1 MPQLNGGGGDDLGAN
16 DELISFKDEGEQE
29 EKSSENSSAERDL
42 ADVKSSLVNESETNQ
57 NSSSDSEAE
66 RRPPPRSE
74 SFRDKS
80 RESLEEAAKRQD
92 GGLFK
97 GPPYPGYPFIMI
109 PDLTSPYLPNG
120 SLSPTARTLHFQ
132 SGSTHYS
139 AYKMIEHQIAIQY
152 LQMKWPLLDVQAG
165 SLQSRQA
172 LKDARS
178 PSPAHI
184 VSPRP
189 CCTQGHDC
197 QHFYPPSDFTV
208 STQVFR
214 DMKRSHSLQKV
225 GDAWCVESNKVPVVQ
240 HPHHVHPLTPLIT
253 YSNEHF
259 TPGNP
264 PPHLPADVDPKTGIP
279 RPPHPPDISP
289 YYPLSPGTVG
299 QIPHPLGWLV
309 PQQGQPV
316 YPITTGGFRHPYPTA
331 LTVNASMSRFPPHMV
346 PPHHTLHTTGI
357 PHPAI
362 VTPTVKQESSQSDVG
377 SLHSSKHQD
386 SKKEEEK
393 KKPHIKKPLNAFMLY
408 MKEMRAKVVAEC
420 TLKESAAINQILGR
434 RWHALSREE
443 QAKYYELARKERQ
456 LHMQL
461 YPGWSAR
468 DNYGKKKK
476 RKRDK
481 QPGETND
488 ANTPKK
494 CRALFG
500 LDRQTLW
507 CKPCRRKKKC
517 VRYIQGEG
525 SCLSPPSSDGSLLDS
540 PPPSPNLLGSP
551 PRDAK
556 SQTEQTQ
563 PLSLTLKPDPL
574 AHLSLMPPPPALLL
588 AEAAH
593 GKASALCPN
602 GALDLPPAALPP
614 PLPSPLPPA
623 GPSGPLAQ
631 PATSSLH
638 SHGPLAA
645 PQPQPL
651 SLVTKSLE

>member
-16 DELISFKDEGEQE
+16 DEMISFKDEGEQE
-29 EKSSENSSAERDL
+29 EKISENSSAERDL

-74 SFRDKS
+74 TFRDKT

-97 GPPYPGYPFIMI
+97 SPPYPGYPFIMI

-120 SLSPTARTLHFQ
+120 SLSPTART
-132 SGSTHYS
+132 
-139 AYKMIEHQIAIQY
+139 Y
-152 LQMKWPLLDVQAG
+152 LQMKWPLLDVQPG
-165 SLQSRQA
+165 GLQSRQA

-184 VSPRP
+184 VGPFCWEFP
-189 CCTQGHDC
+189 GQ
-197 QHFYPPSDFTV
+197 SDL
-208 STQVFR
+208 
-214 DMKRSHSLQKV
+214 SLHQFHL
-225 GDAWCVESNKVPVVQ
+225 SNKVPVVQ

-264 PPHLPADVDPKTGIP
+264 PPHLQTDVDPKTGIP

-346 PPHHTLHTTGI
+346 PPHHSLHTTGI

-362 VTPTVKQESSQSDVG
+362 VTPNVKQESSHSDISSLNSSKQSDA
-377 SLHSSKHQD
+377 
-386 SKKEEEK
+386 KKEEEK
-393 KKPHIKKPLNAFMLY
+393 KKQVHIKKPLNAFMLY

-468 DNYGKKKK
+468 DNYGKRKK
-476 RKRDK
+476 RKREK
-481 QPGETND
+481 QQAESNEHREYFPNPCLSLPPITD
-488 ANTPKK
+488 LSAPKK
-494 CRALFG
+494 CRARFG
-500 LDRQTLW
+500 LDQQNNW
-507 CKPCRRKKKC
+507 CGPCRRKKKC
-517 VRYIQGEG
+517 IRYIQGEG
-525 SCLSPPSSDGSLLDS
+525 SCASPPSTDGSLLDS
-540 PPPSPNLLGSP
+540 PPSSPSSVVPSPSSKESKP
-551 PRDAK
+551 
-556 SQTEQTQ
+556 QTEQMQ
-563 PLSLTLKPDPL
+563 PLSLTMKPAHQPL
-574 AHLSLMPPPPALLL
+574 HHPHLL
-588 AEAAH
+588 AGPPLVQLENSAAA
-593 GKASALCPN
+593 GKTPAASSHN
-602 GALDLPPAALPP
+602 GALERADVSSSRQPGSSMARPSAALCH
-614 PLPSPLPPA
+614 SR
-623 GPSGPLAQ
+623 
-631 PATSSLH
+631 SLH
-638 SHGPLAA
+638 PSAA
-645 PQPQPL
+645 PQPL
-651 SLVTKSLE
+651 SLVTKSIE

>member
-16 DELISFKDEGEQE
+16 DEMISFKDEGEQD
-29 EKSSENSSAERDL
+29 EKISENLSAERDL

-74 SFRDKS
+74 TFRDKT

-97 GPPYPGYPFIMI
+97 SPPYPGYPFIMI

-120 SLSPTARTLHFQ
+120 SLSPTART
-132 SGSTHYS
+132 
-139 AYKMIEHQIAIQY
+139 Y
-152 LQMKWPLLDVQAG
+152 LQMKWPLLDVNHG

-184 VSPRP
+184 V
-189 CCTQGHDC
+189 
-197 QHFYPPSDFTV
+197 
-208 STQVFR
+208 
-214 DMKRSHSLQKV
+214 
-225 GDAWCVESNKVPVVQ
+225 SNKVPVVQ

-264 PPHLPADVDPKTGIP
+264 PPHLQGDVDPKTGIP
-279 RPPHPPDISP
+279 RPPQHPDISP
-289 YYPLSPGTVG
+289 YYPLSPGSVG
-299 QIPHPLGWLV
+299 QLPHPLGWLV

-331 LTVNASMSRFPPHMV
+331 LTVNASMQRFPHHMV
-346 PPHHTLHTTGI
+346 PPHHSLHQTGI

-362 VTPTVKQESSQSDVG
+362 VTPNVKQESSHSDIG
-377 SLHSSKHQD
+377 LNSSKHQD
-386 SKKEEEK
+386 SKKEDEK
-393 KKPHIKKPLNAFMLY
+393 KKQPHIKKPLNAFMLY

-434 RWHALSREE
+434 RWHALTREE

-481 QPGETND
+481 QPGEGND
-488 ANTPKK
+488 LSAPKK
-494 CRALFG
+494 CRARFG
-500 LDRQTLW
+500 LDQQNNW
-507 CKPCRRKKKC
+507 CGPCRRKKKC
-517 VRYIQGEG
+517 IRYIQGEG
-525 SCLSPPSSDGSLLDS
+525 SCASPPSSDGSLLDS
-540 PPPSPNLLGSP
+540 PPSSPSSVAPSPSSKESKP
-551 PRDAK
+551 
-556 SQTEQTQ
+556 QTEQMQ
-563 PLSLTLKPDPL
+563 PLSLTMKPAHQPL
-574 AHLSLMPPPPALLL
+574 HHPHLLAGHPPPPSLVLLENS
-588 AEAAH
+588 AAAGKMPGAAH
-593 GKASALCPN
+593 N
-602 GALDLPPAALPP
+602 GAHDHGNVSSSRQPGSSGASLARPSAASLCH
-614 PLPSPLPPA
+614 SH
-623 GPSGPLAQ
+623 
-631 PATSSLH
+631 SLH
-638 SHGPLAA
+638 PNSTA
-645 PQPQPL
+645 PQPL
-651 SLVTKSLE
+651 SLVTKSIE